1 MRLAAAVTAV
11 TCCLLLTGCGS
22 SEDEGASASAGT
34 QTLEGL
40 WRSSGDDVAV
50 VPGTS
55 DYEPGNVRFS
65 FVVVDSKG
73 RQVLLP
79 SARIWVASG
88 LEAKP
93 FLISSA
99 KLERIEVPGESQGLS
114 THIYVAHVR
123 LGKPGTY
130 WLLAEPQG
138 GREKVHALGNVVV
151 HESSPVPNVGDPAPS
166 TETPTLTSTGGDLA
180 RLTTRV
186 PPDTQLLRYSVA
198 GSLRE
203 HLPFVVTFAT
213 PKYCTSRTCGPV
225 VDIVNEVARRFQ
237 GQHVRFI
244 HVEVYEDNDPAHG
257 YNRWM
262 KEWGLTTEPWTFLV
276 GKNGRVV
283 ARFEGPI
290 SVDELEGAVRA
301 DLLGGR

>member
-1 MRLAAAVTAV
+1 MRLAAVLTAV
-11 TCCLLLTGCGS
+11 ACCLLLAGCGS

-73 RQVLLP
+73 REVLLP
-79 SARIWVASG
+79 SARIWVANG

-93 FLISSA
+93 FLMSTA
-99 KLERIEVPGESQGLS
+99 RLERIEVPGESQGLS

-123 LGKPGTY
+123 LRKPGTY
-130 WLLAEPQG
+130 WVLAEPQG

-151 HESSPVPNVGDPAPS
+151 HESSPVPNVGDPAPDS
-166 TETPTLTSTGGDLA
+166 ETPTLASTGGDLA
-180 RLTTRV
+180 KLTTRV
-186 PPDTQLLRYSVA
+186 PPDRTLLRYSVA
-198 GSLRE
+198 GSLRA
-203 HLPFVVTFAT
+203 HVPFVVTFAT

-225 VDIVNEVARRFQ
+225 VDIVDAVARHFE
-237 GQHVRFI
+237 GQRVRFI
-244 HVEVYEDNDPAHG
+244 HVEVYEGNDPAHG

-276 GKNGRVV
+276 AKNGRVA
-283 ARFEGPI
+283 ARFEGPV
-290 SVDELEGAVRA
+290 SVDELQEAVRD
-301 DLLGGR
+301 DLLDGR

>member
-11 TCCLLLTGCGS
+11 TCCVLLTGCGS

-65 FVVVDSKG
+65 FVVIDSKG

-93 FLISSA
+93 FLLSTA

-114 THIYVAHVR
+114 THIYVVHVR
-123 LGKPGTY
+123 LRTPGTY

-138 GREKVHALGNVVV
+138 GREKIHALGNVVV
-151 HESSPVPNVGDPAPS
+151 HASSPVPRVGDPAPDS
-166 TETPTLTSTGGDLA
+166 ETPTVASTGGKLA
-180 RLTTRV
+180 TLTTRV
-186 PPDTQLLRYSVA
+186 PPDTSLLHYSIA
-198 GSLRE
+198 GSLE
-203 HLPFVVTFAT
+203 AHVPFVVTFAT

-225 VDIVNEVARRFQ
+225 VDIVNEVAPRFQ

-244 HVEVYEDNDPAHG
+244 HVEVYEGNDPARG

-276 GKNGRVV
+276 GKNGRV
-283 ARFEGPI
+283 AGRFEGPI
-290 SVDELEGAVRA
+290 SIDELEQAVRD

>member
-1 MRLAAAVTAV
+1 MRWAAAVTAV
-11 TCCLLLTGCGS
+11 TCCLLLAGCGS

-93 FLISSA
+93 FAMSTA

-123 LGKPGTY
+123 LRKPGTY

-138 GREKVHALGNVVV
+138 GRESVHALGNVVV
-151 HESSPVPNVGDPAPS
+151 HASSPVPNVGDPAPS
-166 TETPTLTSTGGDLA
+166 SETPTLASTGGDVEK
-180 RLTTRV
+180 LTTRV
-186 PPDTQLLRYSVA
+186 PPDMPLLRYSVA
-198 GSLRE
+198 GSLRA
-203 HLPFVVTFAT
+203 HAPFVVTFAT

-225 VDIVNEVARRFQ
+225 VDVVNEVAHHLQ

-244 HVEVYEDNDPAHG
+244 HVEVYEDNDPARG

-262 KEWGLTTEPWTFLV
+262 KQWGLTTEPWTFLV
-276 GKNGRVV
+276 GTNGRVV
-283 ARFEGPI
+283 ARFEGPV
-290 SVDELEGAVRA
+290 SVDELEQAVRG
-301 DLLGGR
+301 DLLDGS

>member
-11 TCCLLLTGCGS
+11 MCCLLLAGCGS
-22 SEDEGASASAGT
+22 SKDEGASASAGT

-93 FLISSA
+93 FLMSTA

-114 THIYVAHVR
+114 THFYVAHVR
-123 LGKPGTY
+123 LRKPGTY

-138 GREKVHALGNVVV
+138 GQEKVHALGNVVV
-151 HESSPVPNVGDPAPS
+151 HESSPVPNVGDPAPAS
-166 TETPTLTSTGGDLA
+166 ETPTLASTGSDLVK
-180 RLTTRV
+180 LTTRV
-186 PPDTQLLRYSVA
+186 PPDTSLLRYSVA
-198 GSLRE
+198 GSLRA
-203 HLPFVVTFAT
+203 HVPFVVTFAT

-237 GQHVRFI
+237 AQHVRFI
-244 HVEVYEDNDPAHG
+244 HVEVYEDNDPARG
-257 YNRWM
+257 YNHWM

-276 GKNGRVV
+276 GKNGRV
-283 ARFEGPI
+283 AGRFEGPI
-290 SVDELEGAVRA
+290 SVDELEQAVRD
-301 DLLGGR
+301 DLVDGR